1 MILNFDFDL
10 PYKLHLDDVLEVLL
24 VVGIEFL
31 IKLLYKYQRNIHFKK
46 KIIDVK
52 GQRYKLRSQGP
63 PKKTFKRFQSNLPKT
78 MFYRSCGLIFNF
90 FALFSTLY
98 SLNFFG
104 RTSPKYVLEV
114 LLVVRFKFLF
124 LQNL

>member
-10 PYKLHLDDVLEVLL
+10 PYKLHLDDVL
-24 VVGIEFL
+24 EFL

-78 MFYRSCGLIFNF
+78 MFYRSCGVIFNF
-90 FALFSTLY
+90 FAFFSTLY

-104 RTSPKYVLEV
+104 RTSPKICSRGSPVG
-114 LLVVRFKFLF
+114 
-124 LQNL
+124 